1 MDLSLTR
8 SISTV
13 GEQKK
18 KCTWP
23 PLLESLADLF
33 ALKTL
38 KNCSFFDGNFKNI
51 VDCINSIDLVADY
64 SRRERQ
70 TSEEEIEALEEKLIL
85 SRKHT
90 ESLQIQLEA
99 SSSLLKKLRLKEVT
113 NRTPPPNSSIFP
125 PKPDSGY
132 HSSTTQAVSPN
143 IEEISKKNASRPTIK
158 RKTVESR
165 VKSVKKDIDDV
176 CKSRRESLSTVFA
189 QGILAED
196 EATQSTLDEMVDII
210 TEIKGYKE
218 GFHSIFSGEK
228 WSAYFKS
235 LRRPDWA
242 LLYYKLKAKLP
253 DESWQTM
260 LNVTTLGRTGVI
272 DKKLKDGMH
281 KRDYGTHQETIDLK
295 NLPHLKEYLEKQYC
309 YWDSKQSEIKE
320 KFVKAFPELKHTKK
334 QKHKQPNVLGA
345 TYAAELE
352 KEFYTMA
359 KEWGYLLRE
368 LFGDRLG
375 TGEKLAGG
383 NLLAPHISDIRLSSS
398 EIANKITLLNTKKA
412 TGLDG
417 ISPKLLK
424 LGDHHNYARWLPVHI
439 RDMVKIEKTNPAVA
453 KEFESGHFVVK
464 KSIRAFSKIP
474 LDHAHEQNN
483 KCIKGDGGAVGLTE
497 NSSELL
503 RWMISGPEISRMIH
517 EFESSQELVNLTDGN
532 TVNLK
537 HHEQTNAVQTKFIK
551 DVKSVCEVFDNMGN
565 PFTDDSSDLL
575 NLDTKDIM
583 NSDVVTTVRTIEA
596 IGKKKCQDFVENRLE
611 KKTKPLFDTIEKN
624 KLPLFSTP
632 PVKQISRQKL
642 QINSLKQN
650 CALFSQLYVSCQVL
664 QSNLLRFTM
673 ELAEN
678 NELPFLGMVLMR
690 TGNQLFTRVHRKP
703 TNTRLLLHYHSHVDN
718 RYKRSLLNTMW
729 FNRAYHLSSTRELF
743 REECDRLKQIF
754 LKLKYPV
761 KLVNYTFDSFL
772 KSQMATSDEQPS
784 TTTEEES
791 ILRII
796 LPFKDQGSANVLK
809 KQLNTLS
816 KKIGHTIQPVFK
828 SRKINDDLQV
838 REPKPNLAN
847 QQCVVYNFKCN
858 LCDAGYVIEEHHYT
872 AVGKNL
878 LEHINYHMKNI
889 HDSFPV
895 LKKCQGKLDC
905 PIYDML

>member
-1 MDLSLTR
+1 EIKRVKFDTVTEEDGSVSNAKHFDRGRTKEEVYVATAFGIIGGLIR
-8 SISTV
+8 S
-13 GEQKK
+13 K
-18 KCTWP
+18 
-23 PLLESLADLF
+23 D
-33 ALKTL
+33 L

-260 LNVTTLGRTGVI
+260 LNVTTLGQTGNSRDTPLLLTQSQVIAVRHMIFRIIKETMGIKRNPQASKEAYEVDLESVVVWAIREQRLHNQDGEELEFNLKLDGRSLGGRDQVLVGLVPMNSKSKLQSCKAVYPLVIANCKENRQVDLKNEIKGLVKHLNAQKNVLKKKRGIKVDGREYNLKFTVTADYKALSLLMVKKGDDADDYHLGGKGMDTEFCIYCLTIRVLLAYLHIGAPFLEDFNRVLSQYGPESFKDKRISVKLKPGQESAVEKGNIKVATFSGPTEREILEKLEIIMEVGLPLDKIIHYYKNTQNAAKQILLDRYTFCEYMKTEVI

-295 NLPHLKEYLEKQYC
+295 NLPQLKEYLEKQYC

-352 KEFYTMA
+352 KEFYTMVFVKWRDLAKTMREEIYEDNQEEEIDIYDMKA

-375 TGEKLAGG
+375 TGDYGHLTIEHTAMLFRRFRSFRSYSNQGFEALHRLQRQVYTRATNHDAKIPGKSLEDILVHHYAEKL
-383 NLLAPHISDIRLSSS
+383 LFFRLCVN
-398 EIANKITLLNTKKA
+398 EAA
-412 TGLDG
+412 EC
-417 ISPKLLK
+417 
-424 LGDHHNYARWLPVHI
+424 Y
-439 RDMVKIEKTNPAVA
+439 
-453 KEFESGHFVVK
+453 
-464 KSIRAFSKIP
+464 
-474 LDHAHEQNN
+474 
-483 KCIKGDGGAVGLTE
+483 
-497 NSSELL
+497 
-503 RWMISGPEISRMIH
+503 ISG
-517 EFESSQELVNLTDGN
+517 
-532 TVNLK
+532 
-537 HHEQTNAVQTKFIK
+537 
-551 DVKSVCEVFDNMGN
+551 
-565 PFTDDSSDLL
+565 
-575 NLDTKDIM
+575 
-583 NSDVVTTVRTIEA
+583 
-596 IGKKKCQDFVENRLE
+596 
-611 KKTKPLFDTIEKN
+611 
-624 KLPLFSTP
+624 
-632 PVKQISRQKL
+632 
-642 QINSLKQN
+642 
-650 CALFSQLYVSCQVL
+650 
-664 QSNLLRFTM
+664 
-673 ELAEN
+673 
-678 NELPFLGMVLMR
+678 
-690 TGNQLFTRVHRKP
+690 
-703 TNTRLLLHYHSHVDN
+703 
-718 RYKRSLLNTMW
+718 
-729 FNRAYHLSSTRELF
+729 
-743 REECDRLKQIF
+743 
-754 LKLKYPV
+754 
-761 KLVNYTFDSFL
+761 
-772 KSQMATSDEQPS
+772 
-784 TTTEEES
+784 
-791 ILRII
+791 II
-796 LPFKDQGSANVLK
+796 
-809 KQLNTLS
+809 
-816 KKIGHTIQPVFK
+816 
-828 SRKINDDLQV
+828 
-838 REPKPNLAN
+838 
-847 QQCVVYNFKCN
+847 
-858 LCDAGYVIEEHHYT
+858 
-872 AVGKNL
+872 
-878 LEHINYHMKNI
+878 
-889 HDSFPV
+889 
-895 LKKCQGKLDC
+895 
-905 PIYDML
+905 